1 MPARGTPT
9 LQAWEQ
15 RLLAEREAVVV
26 TARCAWCKWNQ
37 TGTVQET
44 REAHA
49 QHRARIHPEITP
61 SPKRKRHRP
70 YGQLQGMKSLD
81 DNIAQARKSG
91 AAGWAA
97 PE

>member
-1 MPARGTPT
+1 MSARGRPT

-15 RLLAEREAVVV
+15 RLVDERLAVYV
-26 TARCAWCKWNQ
+26 TQRCALCPWTLK
-37 TGTVQET
+37 GPLRLT
-44 REAHA
+44 RDAFLAHRLEAH
-49 QHRARIHPEITP
+49 PELKP
-61 SPKRKRHRP
+61 APRRKRHRP